1 MFIEDV
7 SKSIFFVYQLIFFV
21 VILQRN
27 SKKNMCH
34 MKKKLTHTIHRVYQ
48 WIKDE
53 ISAHPVV
60 LYAYADCLYRFGL
73 IADSERIF
81 NRCVWAYGQRDNL
94 KQVRLTWRIMKQRF
108 QYAA

>member
-1 MFIEDV
+1 
-7 SKSIFFVYQLIFFV
+7 
-21 VILQRN
+21 
-27 SKKNMCH
+27 

-60 LYAYADCLYRFGL
+60 LYAYAECLYRFGL

-81 NRCVWAYGQRDNL
+81 NRCVWAYGQRDDL
-94 KQVRLTWRIMKQRF
+94 KQVRLTWRIMKVLTLF
-108 QYAA
+108 LKNVWTAGIISSLNI

>member
-1 MFIEDV
+1 
-7 SKSIFFVYQLIFFV
+7 
-21 VILQRN
+21 
-27 SKKNMCH
+27 
-34 MKKKLTHTIHRVYQ
+34 MKKSLSHTIHQVYQ

-94 KQVRLTWRIMKQRF
+94 KQVRLTWRVMKQRF
-108 QYAA
+108 NYAAA